1 MCAYGVV
8 WLNEWIVDGNNLNV
22 VELDGIAEDNAA
34 NATEAVD
41 SDLSWCHFAGEV
53 VSFCVWMCF
62 EEDRL
67 LLCLDAVFSGTPADG
82 EIDVTAQSGVLS
94 HDSCLSSS
102 DIAADARRAQRS
114 VRNFFLGRVYSQCS

>member
-41 SDLSWCHFAGEV
+41 SDLSWCHFAVEV
-53 VSFCVWMCF
+53 ISFCVWMCVKIVCSF
-62 EEDRL
+62 VPRMLCFQVHRL
-67 LLCLDAVFSGTPADG
+67 RGD
-82 EIDVTAQSGVLS
+82 
-94 HDSCLSSS
+94 
-102 DIAADARRAQRS
+102 
-114 VRNFFLGRVYSQCS
+114 